1 VRFILKLLGSFEA
14 SLDDVAVVP
23 SAAKQRQLFAL
34 LALNA
39 GRAVSVSMIMDELWG
54 TEQSKAA
61 TTTLHTYIGKLR
73 GELGR
78 ALGEGCEQ
86 DAKQIL
92 VTEPVGYSL
101 RVPFA
106 DLDVG
111 RYEQLSKVG
120 RLAADHGDFAAASR
134 SLGAALALWRG
145 PALSD
150 VVAGQ
155 HLRVEM
161 VRLEEN
167 KLADLDL
174 RLEADLH
181 LGKHRALL
189 GELAGLCE
197 RFPMSESLG
206 TKYML
211 ALYRSGQQWRALEV
225 YQRLRATMTGE
236 LGVEPSTGMQ
246 GLHLAMLRGD
256 PAVADLNPVADKWV
270 SAG

>member
-14 SLDDVAVVP
+14 SLDDVSVVP

-54 TEQSKAA
+54 TEQTKAA
-61 TTTLHTYIGKLR
+61 ATTLHTYIGKLR

-78 ALGEGCEQ
+78 ALGEGNDHE
-86 DAKQIL
+86 AKQIL

-101 RVPFA
+101 QMPFA
-106 DLDVG
+106 DLDVS
-111 RYEQLSKVG
+111 RYEQLSKAG
-120 RLAADHGDFAAASR
+120 RLAADRHDFAATSR
-134 SLGAALALWRG
+134 NLGAALALWRG

-155 HLRVEM
+155 HLRVEV

-167 KLADLDL
+167 KLTDLDL

-197 RFPMSESLG
+197 QFPMSESLG

-211 ALYRSGQQWRALEV
+211 ALFRSGQQWRALEV
-225 YQRLRATMTGE
+225 YQRLRTTMASE
-236 LGVEPSTGMQ
+236 LGVEPSAGMQ
-246 GLHLAMLRGD
+246 RLHLAMLRGD
-256 PAVADLNPVADKWV
+256 PEVTGPTRLADKWV
-270 SAG
+270 SAS